1 MAIRR
6 KTGLEYVNDLVRRRM
21 RLLARVLLG
30 RRTSKMA
37 GLSPGSLVHIGE
49 KKTEA
54 VTIHAF
60 DYDEKSVAEKTIT
73 DPAECRPFRE
83 SPQVT
88 WVQVTGLHEPKVIET
103 IGQMFDIHPLIQEDI
118 LNTEQR
124 PKVEIFDDY
133 LYVVLKVLNVEK
145 ACGSVDMEQVSLI
158 VGSNYVLSFHERPCE
173 VLDSVRERIRTGKG
187 QVRRLGADYLA
198 YRLIDAIVDNYF
210 VVMEDLSERTEA
222 LEDKVLVD
230 GHQDTL
236 HEIYIL
242 KREII
247 LIRKAVWP
255 LRELVGTLLR
265 GETKLIRKNTQV
277 YLRDVYDHVVQA
289 IDTVET
295 FRDIMSGLM
304 DIYLSSISN
313 RLNGIMKV
321 LTMIAT
327 LFIPLTFLTG
337 LYGMNFGWMPPKDEM
352 WGFPAILIIMAS
364 VAIGMLL
371 FFRRKR
377 WL

>member
-6 KTGLEYVNDLVRRRM
+6 KTGLLYVNDLVRRRM
-21 RLLARVLLG
+21 RLLSRVLLG
-30 RRTSKMA
+30 GRTSKMA

-49 KKTEA
+49 KKTET

-60 DYDEKSVAEKTIT
+60 DYDQKTVTEKSIT
-73 DPAECRPFRE
+73 DPAECKPFHD

-88 WVQVTGLHEPKVIET
+88 WIEVTGLHEPKVIET
-103 IGQMFDIHPLIQEDI
+103 LGQIFGIHPLIQEDI

-124 PKVEIFDDY
+124 PKCEIFDDY
-133 LYVVLKVLNVEK
+133 IYVILKVLTQDGDNVT
-145 ACGSVDMEQVSLI
+145 MEQMSLI
-158 VGSNYVLSFHERPCE
+158 IGSNYVLSFQERPCA
-173 VLDSVRERIRTGKG
+173 VLESVRQRIRTGSG
-187 QVRRLGADYLA
+187 QVRRMGADYLA

-210 VVMEDLSERTEA
+210 VIMESLGERTEQ

-230 GHQDTL
+230 GHPETL
-236 HEIYIL
+236 HEIYLL

-247 LIRKAVWP
+247 LMRKAIWP
-255 LRELVGTLLR
+255 LRELVGTLQR
-265 GETKLIRKNTQV
+265 GETKLIRENTQV
-277 YLRDVYDHVVQA
+277 YLRDVYDHVIQA

-304 DIYLSSISN
+304 DIYLSSVSN

-327 LFIPLTFLTG
+327 LFIPLTFIVG
-337 LYGMNFGWMPPKDEM
+337 LYGMNFSWMPPKDEK
-352 WGFPAILIIMAS
+352 WGFPAIIAIMIIVTA
-364 VAIGMLL
+364 GMLA

>member
-6 KTGLEYVNDLVRRRM
+6 KTGLLYVNDLVRRRM
-21 RLLARVLLG
+21 RLLSRILLG
-30 RRTSKMA
+30 GRTSKMA
-37 GLSPGSLVHIGE
+37 GLAPGSLVHIGE

-54 VTIHAF
+54 VTIRAF
-60 DYDEKSVAEKTIT
+60 DYDEKHFDEKVVA
-73 DPAECRPFRE
+73 DPADCRPFRE

-88 WVQVTGLHEPKVIET
+88 WVEVVGLHEPKVIET
-103 IGQMFDIHPLIQEDI
+103 LGQMFGIHPLIQEDI

-124 PKVEIFDDY
+124 PKTEIFDDY
-133 LYVVLKVLNVEK
+133 VYIVLKMLVQDKES
-145 ACGSVDMEQVSLI
+145 GSVGLEQVSLI
-158 VGSNYVLSFHERPCE
+158 VGSNYVLSFQERQCD

-187 QVRRLGADYLA
+187 QVRKMGADYLA
-198 YRLIDAIVDNYF
+198 YRLMDAIVDHYF
-210 VVMEDLSERTEA
+210 VVMENLGERTEA
-222 LEDKVLVD
+222 VEDKVLLD
-230 GHQDTL
+230 GHEETI
-236 HEIYIL
+236 HEIYVL
-242 KREII
+242 KREVIV
-247 LIRKAVWP
+247 IRKAVWP
-255 LRELVGTLLR
+255 LRELVAALQR
-265 GETKLIRKNTQV
+265 GETPLIRKSTQV
-277 YLRDVYDHVVQA
+277 YLRDLYDHIVQA

-304 DIYLSSISN
+304 DIYLSSVSN

-337 LYGMNFGWMPPKDEM
+337 LYGMNFEWMPPKEQI
-352 WGFPAILIIMAS
+352 WGYPAILVLMSS
-364 VAIGMLL
+364 VAIGMLI